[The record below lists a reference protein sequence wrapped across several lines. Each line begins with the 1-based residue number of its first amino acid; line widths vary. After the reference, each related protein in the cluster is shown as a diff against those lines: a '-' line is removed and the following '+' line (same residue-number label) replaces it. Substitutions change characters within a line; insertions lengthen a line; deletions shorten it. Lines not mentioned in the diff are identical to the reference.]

1 MTKSSPSVAFTRYTN
16 MYCDLDNMFALLFQ
30 GIQGD
35 HKGPRFISKD
45 WIGIK
50 PPIDAAMVGR
60 LYVNPG
66 PSPSPATSLSRGRT
80 GRRKKTR
87 GRGARVSRSLFW
99 EDFGLD
105 YEERYYGAEKRGKKQ
120 KKGRGRRPSLFDM
133 SYDSDDYIDHVEIV
147 QEKAK
152 PVQNV
157 FFFKKDKY
165 YRVDLQTKRIDYV
178 NPPYPRSIG
187 KYWLGCKEKDLS
199 EKR

>member
-1 MTKSSPSVAFTRYTN
+1 M
-16 MYCDLDNMFALLFQ
+16 LFQ
-30 GIQGD
+30 NIQGH

-45 WIGIK
+45 WVGIK

-66 PSPSPATSLSRGRT
+66 PSPSPASSLSRGRP
-80 GRRKKTR
+80 GRRKKTW

-105 YEERYYGAEKRGKKQ
+105 YEERYYGAEKRGKNQ
-120 KKGRGRRPSLFDM
+120 KKGRGRRPSFFDV
-133 SYDSDDYIDHVEIV
+133 SYDPTDYIDVEVV
-147 QEKAK
+147 QEKAT

-157 FFFKKDKY
+157 YFFKKDKY

-187 KYWLGCKEKDLS
+187 KYWLGCKEKDMS

>member
-1 MTKSSPSVAFTRYTN
+1 
-16 MYCDLDNMFALLFQ
+16 MFPVHPVQ
-30 GIQGD
+30 GH

-45 WIGIK
+45 WVGIK

-66 PSPSPATSLSRGRT
+66 PSPSPARSLSRGRP

-105 YEERYYGAEKRGKKQ
+105 YEERFVNYWGFLRVYLYSRCIDYLYLYALYRYYGAEKRGKNQ

-133 SYDSDDYIDHVEIV
+133 SYDPTDYIDVEVV
-147 QEKAK
+147 QEKAT

-157 FFFKKDKY
+157 YFFKKGTSGHDNI
-165 YRVDLQTKRIDYV
+165 LFIL
-178 NPPYPRSIG
+178 
-187 KYWLGCKEKDLS
+187 LGWI
-199 EKR
+199 